1 MSDPIKFI
9 SHGYDPGGK
18 DRTVAVL
25 IHADGRVEDLSFA
38 DHLKRGLKETVRA
51 VRGFDQALRRLTRE
65 SSVYWRRYVRRS
77 RHAVRARR
85 AR

>member
-25 IHADGRVEDLSFA
+25 IHADGRVEDI
-38 DHLKRGLKETVRA
+38 
-51 VRGFDQALRRLTRE
+51 
-65 SSVYWRRYVRRS
+65 
-77 RHAVRARR
+77 RR
-85 AR
+85 ARHVRHRRTVR

>member
-1 MSDPIKFI
+1 VSDPIKFI
-9 SHGYDPGGK
+9 SHGYDPGDKG
-18 DRTVAVL
+18 RTVAVL

-38 DHLKRGLKETVRA
+38 DQLERGLKETVRA

-65 SSVYWRRYVRRS
+65 SSAYWRRYIRRGRHVR
-77 RHAVRARR
+77 HTRR